1 MRKRTMFFIVTIL
14 FLETLSVNLNVR
26 NGFRDN
32 IILILMY
39 IGFILVSLYE
49 LGKDDTQIK

>member
-1 MRKRTMFFIVTIL
+1 MFFIVTIL